1 MRLLVIVLTFLLFVG
16 IVGFVLT
23 NLDTRVPVTVWE
35 TQYTDLPLFLL
46 GIIAVF
52 VGICYAGIIGVAE
65 GASIRLAN
73 RRLAHEVQR
82 LEAELDYLRA
92 QPPPAPRPE
101 PDSVQE
107 APEPAPSEEDGGR
120 PVESVATAPV
130 YGPDTE
136 GWVSDDD
143 EDAYSGGRAV

>member
-35 TQYTDLPLFLL
+35 TQYMDLPLFLL

-73 RRLAHEVQR
+73 RRLAREVQR
-82 LEAELDYLRA
+82 STTCVPSRRR
-92 QPPPAPRPE
+92 PR
-101 PDSVQE
+101 
-107 APEPAPSEEDGGR
+107 APSRIRSRRPGSPRRARKTPRDPRRQSRPLPSTGPTRRGGSR
-120 PVESVATAPV
+120 TTTRTSTRGAERSEA
-130 YGPDTE
+130 G
-136 GWVSDDD
+136 
-143 EDAYSGGRAV
+143 